1 MFIFWTFL
9 MIPHNGKLC
18 DPLVYFLKKK
28 DGAACRFSARQ
39 YSNTGCLHHCR
50 QKIME

>member
-1 MFIFWTFL
+1 